1 MLCPRSCPS
10 AEDNGYGIKPCVRA
24 GPGTQP
30 TRQTIGRNQSEI
42 EENLGG
48 VTIIGEC
55 VVIGRQ
61 HRIAQPQHYGTFSP
75 TSNKY

>member
-1 MLCPRSCPS
+1 VHKVYLHALPAVVPVGRR
-10 AEDNGYGIKPCVRA
+10 NGYGIKPCVRA

-48 VTIIGEC
+48 VTIIGE
-55 VVIGRQ
+55 
-61 HRIAQPQHYGTFSP
+61 
-75 TSNKY
+75 